1 MRLSPLDIKKQEFTR
16 TIRGYDPEEV
26 QAFLDMLAGQWEEL
40 LAEQRRTEDK
50 VREIKTKME
59 HYERVEEALQEALK
73 TARES
78 SKQAIENAKQ
88 EAVLLVKKAV
98 GEAEDLNRDALR
110 RRDQLTHELHELVDR
125 RDKIVVRL
133 RAFLMSEAELLAH
146 FEERTVERI
155 IPQEPEAHDAE
166 PEAADEAP
174 PEPLEE
180 APVGETALAVVSLET
195 EELEEVLEEVAI
207 EEPEAVEEASKI
219 EVEVIKETPPAR
231 IDVEPMAEKAQEPV
245 ARHIPVEEA
254 LEAASVETKEDK
266 PPSFF
271 REGVPE
277 HFSNEEEPLSFKFF
291 EANEAESDVAKFLR
305 EDEDLIQFAPDEE
318 TTRKREHAPS
328 RSDDRSPSDGSRV
341 VRLDASSPP
350 SPSDPT
356 AEDSGIASSDEI
368 EKIRRILS
376 DLD

>member
-50 VREIKTKME
+50 VREVKTKME

-110 RRDQLTHELHELVDR
+110 QRDQLTHELHELVDR

>member
-16 TIRGYDPEEV
+16 TLRGYDPEEV

-40 LAEQRRTEDK
+40 LAEQRRTEEK
-50 VREIKTKME
+50 VREVKTKME

-78 SKQAIENAKQ
+78 SKQVIENAKQ
-88 EAVLLVKKAV
+88 EAVILVKKAV

-110 RRDQLTHELHELVDR
+110 QRDQLTHEVHELVDR
-125 RDKIVVRL
+125 RDKIVARL
-133 RAFLMSEAELLAH
+133 RAFLMSEAELLTH

-155 IPQEPEAHDAE
+155 TPQEPEAHDAE
-166 PEAADEAP
+166 PEDEAP

-180 APVGETALAVVSLET
+180 APVGETAPEGVSLEI
-195 EELEEVLEEVAI
+195 EEREEVFEEVAV
-207 EEPEAVEEASKI
+207 EEPEAIQEASKI
-219 EVEVIKETPPAR
+219 EVEVIKETPR

-245 ARHIPVEEA
+245 AAYVEEA
-254 LEAASVETKEDK
+254 PEAASVETEEDG
-266 PPSFF
+266 PSSFF

-291 EANEAESDVAKFLR
+291 EENEAESDVAKFLR
-305 EDEDLIQFAPDEE
+305 EDEDPIQFAPDEE
-318 TTRKREHAPS
+318 TTRKRERAPY
-328 RSDDRSPSDGSRV
+328 RPDDRSPSDGSRM
-341 VRLDASSPP
+341 VRLDISPP
-350 SPSDPT
+350 PSLSGPT
-356 AEDSGIASSDEI
+356 TEDSGIASSDEI

>member
-16 TIRGYDPEEV
+16 TLRGYDPEEV

-50 VREIKTKME
+50 VREVKTKME

-110 RRDQLTHELHELVDR
+110 QRDQLTHELHELVDR

-195 EELEEVLEEVAI
+195 EEEVLEEVAV